1 MTVDLSGRYH
11 SAAHCMRTL
20 IATEG
25 PRGLVRGLGPSLAAI
40 IPEAAITYGLHDL
53 LKRAYKRARHEDP
66 GPLPSLGFGV
76 LAAWSGQLVSYP
88 LETVSRRLQ
97 VAPGGAGGGGQTLR
111 GVLAQI
117 LREGGPAGL
126 YRGLGA
132 ATVRLIPMAVLSFGT
147 YELARAALLAW
158 ETQRDADQRR
168 ARLQQLTSAL
178 RQAVGAGGGAGA
190 AAGGGEAQCPVLRP
204 GQELPGV
211 EAVGLLPVMPLVLAP
226 AAADSAAA
234 AGAAVAAAAAVA
246 AGRAGRR

>member
-1 MTVDLSGRYH
+1 M
-11 SAAHCMRTL
+11 C
-20 IATEG
+20 
-25 PRGLVRGLGPSLAAI
+25 PC
-40 IPEAAITYGLHDL
+40 
-53 LKRAYKRARHEDP
+53 K
-66 GPLPSLGFGV
+66 
-76 LAAWSGQLVSYP
+76 W
-88 LETVSRRLQ
+88 
-97 VAPGGAGGGGQTLR
+97 GGAGGGGQTLR
-111 GVLAQI
+111 GVLAHI
-117 LREGGPAGL
+117 LREGGPTGL

-178 RQAVGAGGGAGA
+178 RQAVGAGGGGGGAGA
-190 AAGGGEAQCPVLRP
+190 SAGGGEAQCPVLRP

-226 AAADSAAA
+226 SAADSAAA
-234 AGAAVAAAAAVA
+234 AGAAVAAVA